1 MKTYTKTYLIIV
13 CLHRAIIGCT
23 ELRYCFQVDRSP
35 LHLAAER
42 GNTGI
47 VELLVDKLRAN
58 VSARTKDGSTLM
70 HISSQF
76 GHPDTA
82 MAFLRKGV
90 PMLMPNKVCILLCYS
105 HTNRFERFR
114 KLLKITLRCRLL

>member
-1 MKTYTKTYLIIV
+1 M
-13 CLHRAIIGCT
+13 
-23 ELRYCFQVDRSP
+23 DRSP

-42 GNTGI
+42 GHTGI

-90 PMLMPNKVCILLCYS
+90 PMLMPNKVKDIVNIPIIKSINRILKGNKY
-105 HTNRFERFR
+105 
-114 KLLKITLRCRLL
+114 RLMPF